1 MTAPVPELNL
11 NKEQVELKKKF
22 DENGNKILTEIPTV
36 KITEISSEELKTPLP
51 TNELEEMKVNSDEE
65 VQEELSPSE
74 KFWNE
79 EINVK
84 AHQNFNYEMIVLIG
98 NYLNL
103 NENTI

>member
-1 MTAPVPELNL
+1 MEVSL
-11 NKEQVELKKKF
+11 
-22 DENGNKILTEIPTV
+22 
-36 KITEISSEELKTPLP
+36 
-51 TNELEEMKVNSDEE
+51 DEE
-65 VQEELSPSE
+65 VEEELLPSE

-79 EINVK
+79 KINVK